1 MTESFGFR
9 AHKSSSPKKYQS
21 SSTDLTAAASVPER
35 LMSELLAAE
44 LLERS
49 PVTTAPLPIQPWSE
63 SSLAVGRPLQM
74 QLNLEDLAC
83 FEVVNR
89 QFQEQGVIFENA
101 IALHPSNPA
110 FPPRSGRNVLMGA
123 PKNGLIEARFLA
135 PMSAV
140 GGFVTSSRRTVLSAY
155 DYHNQ
160 LIAEVELTAA
170 NLANSDSSLPAN
182 AELSL
187 MARNIHRIVFYA
199 FGGHLIL
206 DDISFSR

>member
-1 MTESFGFR
+1 MAESFGPR
-9 AHKSSSPKKYQS
+9 IHKSSPCRKCQS
-21 SSTDLTAAASVPER
+21 SQGDLAATISVPEP
-35 LMSELLAAE
+35 LLTE

-49 PVTTAPLPIQPWSE
+49 PVTAALPIQPWSE
-63 SSLAVGRPLQM
+63 SSLTVAQPSRV
-74 QLNLEDLAC
+74 QLDLEDLAC

-89 QFQEQGVIFENA
+89 QFQQQGVVFENA
-101 IALHPSNPA
+101 IVLHPSNPA

-123 PKNGLIEARFLA
+123 PKNGLIEARFVH

-155 DYHNQ
+155 DYNDQ
-160 LIAEVELTAA
+160 LIAEVELAKA
-170 NLANSDSSLPAN
+170 NLANSHASIPAN

-187 MARNIHRIVFYA
+187 TASSIHRVVFYA
-199 FGGHLIL
+199 FGGHLTL

>member
-1 MTESFGFR
+1 MAESSSLR
-9 AHKSSSPKKYQS
+9 THKSSLPRKDPLSQA
-21 SSTDLTAAASVPER
+21 DLTATTSVPE
-35 LMSELLAAE
+35 LLLPE

-49 PVTTAPLPIQPWSE
+49 PTAAMPIQPWSE
-63 SSLAVGRPLQM
+63 SSLAVVQSRQV
-74 QLNLEDLAC
+74 QLDLEDLTC

-89 QFQEQGVIFENA
+89 QFQPQGIIFENA

-123 PKNGLIEARFLA
+123 PKPGVIEASFLH

-155 DYHNQ
+155 DYNNQ
-160 LIAEVELTAA
+160 LIAEVELATA
-170 NLANSDSSLPAN
+170 NLANSHASIPAN
-182 AELSL
+182 AELL
-187 MARNIHRIVFYA
+187 VTANNIHRVVFYA
-199 FGGHLIL
+199 FGGHLTV

>member
-1 MTESFGFR
+1 MAESFGFQT
-9 AHKSSSPKKYQS
+9 HNSSPCKKYQS
-21 SSTDLTAAASVPER
+21 SPADLAATSSVPER
-35 LMSELLAAE
+35 SVPE

-49 PVTTAPLPIQPWSE
+49 PVTAALPIQPRSE
-63 SSLAVGRPLQM
+63 SSLAVAQPSQV
-74 QLNLEDLAC
+74 QLDLEDLAC

-89 QFQEQGVIFENA
+89 QFQRQGVVFQNA

-123 PKNGLIEARFLA
+123 PKPGVIEARFLH

-155 DYHNQ
+155 DYNNQ
-160 LIAEVELTAA
+160 LIAEVELATA
-170 NLANSDSSLPAN
+170 NLANSHASIPPN
-182 AELSL
+182 AELFVS
-187 MARNIHRIVFYA
+187 ANNIHRVVFYA
-199 FGGHLIL
+199 FGGHLTV